1 MNSVL
6 PMADAVSA
14 NSKLQASRTSWF
26 GWSDW
31 VGMVASIGCAVHCA
45 AMPFAIAY
53 LPALGL
59 GFLADESFHKWMAVG
74 CFVIA
79 LSAFVP
85 GFRKHR
91 RLTPVII
98 GSCGLV
104 MITVAAFGFAG
115 ECCAACENE
124 TPAVALVTSVN
135 SENAVASI
143 TASPANA
150 EVCTEACCAD
160 HAGQNVSAVSTSTNQ
175 DSPLKGSSSAGVP
188 LQASSP
194 TSLGRLIVPW
204 LTSFGGIVLVVAHLI
219 NRRFGCLCGCCDSE
233 VAEVSV

>member
-1 MNSVL
+1 MNNGL
-6 PMADAVSA
+6 PMANAVSA
-14 NSKLQASRTSWF
+14 NSKLQAARTGWF

-59 GFLADESFHKWMAVG
+59 GFLADESFHKWMAAG

-91 RLTPVII
+91 RLIPVVI

-104 MITVAAFGFAG
+104 MITIAAFGFAG
-115 ECCAACENE
+115 ECCAACESE
-124 TPAVALVTSVN
+124 TSAVALVTTVN
-135 SENAVASI
+135 SDNAAAI
-143 TASPANA
+143 TASPIDA

-160 HAGQNVSAVSTSTNQ
+160 HESQNAIVGSTSTSN
-175 DSPLKGSSSAGVP
+175 DSSSAALP
-188 LQASSP
+188 LQTSTSS
-194 TSLGRLIVPW
+194 SLGRKIVPW
-204 LTSFGGIVLVVAHLI
+204 LTSIGGIVLVVAHLL
-219 NRRFGCLCGCCDSE
+219 NRRFGCLCGCCEVE
-233 VAEVSV
+233 VA